1 MSTLTHC
8 KISEK
13 TQVLALRGRPPLPSS
28 SSTTL
33 YAPPPTIVRASGH
46 TPLLVPVGALPLEGC
61 GGGSKK
67 PPWPPLTYS
76 TISCPLSNVTSCLSS
91 VCLHR
96 TYHNLTC
103 WGFFPSVLSL
113 ISWVSVVSLPPE
125 CRAFC
130 VLFLSVS
137 PALKV
142 GFTPGW

>member
-76 TISCPLSNVTSCLSS
+76 TISCPLPNVTSCLS
-91 VCLHR
+91 CLSPQDLSQP
-96 TYHNLTC
+96 NML
-103 WGFFPSVLSL
+103 GFFPSVLSL

>member
-76 TISCPLSNVTSCLSS
+76 TISCPLPNVTSCLSS

-103 WGFFPSVLSL
+103 WVFFPLFYLSSHGYLLYLSHQNVGHSVY
-113 ISWVSVVSLPPE
+113 
-125 CRAFC
+125 C
-130 VLFLSVS
+130 FLVC
-137 PALKV
+137 PQ
-142 GFTPGW
+142 P